1 MRFAPFSKKQ
11 LRVLT
16 WWRPG
21 SPDRQKDAILC
32 DGAVRSGKT
41 LCLSLSFV
49 MWATHCFSGQDFALC
64 GKTILSLQR
73 NLLEPLLPILR
84 GMGYRCRFVAGRRVL
99 TVGLGR
105 HENRFYL
112 FGGRDE
118 GSASLIQG
126 VTLGAN
132 GEKLGVMSTRDALEK
147 AEEENLDLVLV
158 SPNAKPAVC
167 KIMNYGKYKFE
178 QAKKEKEA
186 KKKQKVLE
194 VKELR
199 VTPNI
204 EEHDFEFKSKNARKF
219 LEDGN
224 KVKIT
229 VRFRGR
235 EVNNSKA
242 GENVLNKFI
251 EKLEDVA
258 TVEKQPKLEGRNMFT
273 MHRRMETIS

>member
-1 MRFAPFSKKQ
+1 MNIKQ
-11 LRVLT
+11 
-16 WWRPG
+16 
-21 SPDRQKDAILC
+21 
-32 DGAVRSGKT
+32 
-41 LCLSLSFV
+41 
-49 MWATHCFSGQDFALC
+49 
-64 GKTILSLQR
+64 
-73 NLLEPLLPILR
+73 ELPINGQIR
-84 GMGYRCRFVAGRRVL
+84 EKEVQ
-99 TVGLGR
+99 
-105 HENRFYL
+105 
-112 FGGRDE
+112 
-118 GSASLIQG
+118 LI
-126 VTLGAN
+126 GAN

-194 VKELR
+194 IKELR

-235 EVNNSKA
+235 ELGHKDIGKEVM
-242 GENVLNKFI
+242 LKFI
-251 EKLEDVA
+251 EIVKEFGEPVKAPAFEGNNMVVIID
-258 TVEKQPKLEGRNMFT
+258 PKKN
-273 MHRRMETIS
+273 